1 MDELN
6 ITSLS
11 EAKGEYSVR
20 LVNILTP
27 YILEGIKSIFDSAK
41 KLCVQNN
48 EYDKYLMTFQN
59 LLARIVNWND
69 SLINQECIRVVSKSK
84 CNYIP
89 ELISCVHITQVKIL
103 TSVKLGNVC
112 KKISIEVP
120 TINKFIHNVYIK
132 VARKIYSNV
141 YLFEENI
148 LPLTYQKYMRE
159 CELIIQQSVLDVI
172 RDGLP
177 VESILRSYLN
187 DIEEDVEEEVNA
199 VKTVIKDEK
208 IAEVKAEIE
217 KGGNANSVEPAGEVS
232 HSSDKKNL
240 VNTTLKTIK
249 KINSNADQ
257 TLSFNNTDKVL
268 DMGTNKENNFDAP
281 KDVDTLESI
290 SNERHIQ
297 RKIEEAEEDAE
308 DEVASTKISIINT
321 PVKLD
326 EIMDLNK
333 TNITPSLI
341 PISDIEILNPM

>member
-6 ITSLS
+6 VSSLS

-27 YILEGIKSIFDSAK
+27 YVLEGIKSIFDSAK
-41 KLCVQNN
+41 KLCLQND

-59 LLARIVNWND
+59 LLARVVNWND
-69 SLINQECIRVVSKSK
+69 SLINEECKRIVNKSQ

-89 ELISCVHITQVKIL
+89 ELISSVHITQVKIL

-120 TINKFIHNVYIK
+120 TINKFLHSVYIK

-141 YLFEENI
+141 YLFEEHI

-159 CELIIQQSVLDVI
+159 CELIIQQCILDAI

-177 VESILRSYLN
+177 VETILRSYLN

-208 IAEVKAEIE
+208 VAEVKAELENSE
-217 KGGNANSVEPAGEVS
+217 KLDDAHMGGKPDIPIDAGIS
-232 HSSDKKNL
+232 
-240 VNTTLKTIK
+240 KTIK
-249 KINSNADQ
+249 KINNDQ

-268 DMGTNKENNFDAP
+268 DMGTNKENDHTAP
-281 KDVDTLESI
+281 KDVNTLETI
-290 SNERHIQ
+290 ANERHIQ
-297 RKIEEAEEDAE
+297 RKIEEAEEEAE
-308 DEVASTKISIINT
+308 NESVSTRINIIDT

-326 EIMDLNK
+326 EIMDLTK
-333 TNITPSLI
+333 TDNTPSLI
-341 PISDIEILNPM
+341 LNDDIEILAPI

>member
-6 ITSLS
+6 ISSLS

-20 LVNILTP
+20 LVNVLTP
-27 YILEGIKSIFDSAK
+27 YILEGIKSLFESAK
-41 KLCVQNN
+41 KLCVQND

-69 SLINQECIRVVSKSK
+69 TLVNEECNRIVSKSQ

-89 ELISCVHITQVKIL
+89 ELISSVHITQVKIL

-120 TINKFIHNVYIK
+120 TINKFVHNVYIK

-159 CELIIQQSVLDVI
+159 CELMIQQSVLDVI

-208 IAEVKAEIE
+208 VAEVKADLVN
-217 KGGNANSVEPAGEVS
+217 GGNMNSLETADGGATNGSEKIISVDNGEP
-232 HSSDKKNL
+232 
-240 VNTTLKTIK
+240 KTIK
-249 KINSNADQ
+249 KINSAEQ

-308 DEVASTKISIINT
+308 EEMASTKINIIDS

-326 EIMDLNK
+326 EIMDLK
-333 TNITPSLI
+333 
-341 PISDIEILNPM
+341 

>member
-20 LVNILTP
+20 LVNVLTP
-27 YILEGIKSIFDSAK
+27 CILEGIKSIYDSAK
-41 KLCVQNN
+41 KLCVQND

-69 SLINQECIRVVSKSK
+69 SLVNEECNRIVRKSQ

-89 ELISCVHITQVKIL
+89 ELISSVHITQVKIL

-120 TINKFIHNVYIK
+120 TINKFVHNVYIK

-159 CELIIQQSVLDVI
+159 CELMIQQSVLDAI

-208 IAEVKAEIE
+208 VAEFKAEIE
-217 KGGNANSVEPAGEVS
+217 KGENANSVETGGEVS
-232 HSSDKKNL
+232 HSSDKKNSL
-240 VNTTLKTIK
+240 DTTLKTIK
-249 KINSNADQ
+249 KVNSNEEQ

-308 DEVASTKISIINT
+308 EEVTSTKISIINT

-341 PISDIEILNPM
+341 PISDIEILKPM

>member
-6 ITSLS
+6 ISSLS

-27 YILEGIKSIFDSAK
+27 YILEGVKSIFDSAK
-41 KLCVQNN
+41 KLCIQND

-59 LLARIVNWND
+59 LLARVVNWND
-69 SLINQECIRVVSKSK
+69 SLISEECKRVVNKSQ

-103 TSVKLGNVC
+103 TSVKLGNAC

-120 TINKFIHNVYIK
+120 TINKFLHNVYIK

-159 CELIIQQSVLDVI
+159 CELIIQQSILDVI

-199 VKTVIKDEK
+199 VKTVIKEEK
-208 IAEVKAEIE
+208 VAEVKAELENSEIMNAGNIDSSETTSFE
-217 KGGNANSVEPAGEVS
+217 KPL
-232 HSSDKKNL
+232 SDD
-240 VNTTLKTIK
+240 TGATKTIK
-249 KINSNADQ
+249 KVGNDQ
-257 TLSFNNTDKVL
+257 TLSFNNTDKIF
-268 DMGTNKENNFDAP
+268 DMGTNKENDYSAP
-281 KDVDTLESI
+281 KDVNTLETI

-297 RKIEEAEEDAE
+297 RKIEEAEEEAE
-308 DEVASTKISIINT
+308 EEAASTKINIIDT

-333 TNITPSLI
+333 IEIAPSLI
-341 PISDIEILNPM
+341 PKDDIEILTPM

>member
-69 SLINQECIRVVSKSK
+69 SLVNEECNRIVRKSQ

-89 ELISCVHITQVKIL
+89 ELISSVHITQVKIL

-120 TINKFIHNVYIK
+120 TINKFVHNVYIK

>member
-6 ITSLS
+6 ISSLS

-27 YILEGIKSIFDSAK
+27 YILEGVKSIFDSAK
-41 KLCVQNN
+41 KLCVQND

-69 SLINQECIRVVSKSK
+69 TLVNEECNRIVNKSQ

-89 ELISCVHITQVKIL
+89 ELISSVHITQVKIL
-103 TSVKLGNVC
+103 TSVKLGNAC

-120 TINKFIHNVYIK
+120 TINKFVHSVYIK

-159 CELIIQQSVLDVI
+159 CELMIQQSILDVI

-208 IAEVKAEIE
+208 VAEVKSELEKREIMNAGNMDSGE
-217 KGGNANSVEPAGEVS
+217 TTSFGKPLSDDTGG
-232 HSSDKKNL
+232 
-240 VNTTLKTIK
+240 TKTIK
-249 KINSNADQ
+249 KVSGEQ

-268 DMGTNKENNFDAP
+268 DMGTNKENDHTAP
-281 KDVDTLESI
+281 KDVNTLETI

-297 RKIEEAEEDAE
+297 RKIEEAEEEAE
-308 DEVASTKISIINT
+308 EEAASTKINIIDT

-326 EIMDLNK
+326 EIMDLNN
-333 TNITPSLI
+333 TNMTPSLI
-341 PISDIEILNPM
+341 PVSDIEILTPI

>member
-6 ITSLS
+6 VSSLS
-11 EAKGEYSVR
+11 EAKGEYTIR

-27 YILEGIKSIFDSAK
+27 YLLEGIKSIFDSAK
-41 KLCVQNN
+41 KLCLQND

-59 LLARIVNWND
+59 LLARVVNWNE
-69 SLINQECIRVVSKSK
+69 SLINEECKRIVTKSQ

-89 ELISCVHITQVKIL
+89 ELISSVHITQVKIL

-120 TINKFIHNVYIK
+120 TLNKFMHSVYIK

-159 CELIIQQSVLDVI
+159 CELIIQQCILDAI

-177 VESILRSYLN
+177 VETILRSYLN

-199 VKTVIKDEK
+199 VKSVIKDEK
-208 IAEVKAEIE
+208 VAEF
-217 KGGNANSVEPAGEVS
+217 KGALENS
-232 HSSDKKNL
+232 KNL
-240 VNTTLKTIK
+240 DDENMGGGKPVINNDQTSTSKTIK
-249 KINSNADQ
+249 KINNDQ

-268 DMGTNKENNFDAP
+268 DMGTNKENDHTAP
-281 KDVDTLESI
+281 KDVNTLETI

-297 RKIEEAEEDAE
+297 RKIEEAEEDAD
-308 DEVASTKISIINT
+308 DEIASTRINILDT

-326 EIMDLNK
+326 EILDLNK
-333 TNITPSLI
+333 TVNTPSLI
-341 PISDIEILNPM
+341 PQDDIEILAPI

>member
-11 EAKGEYSVR
+11 EAKGEYSIR

-41 KLCVQNN
+41 KLCVQND

-59 LLARIVNWND
+59 LLARVVNWND
-69 SLINQECIRVVSKSK
+69 SLISEECKRIINKSQ

-89 ELISCVHITQVKIL
+89 ELISSVHITQVKIL

-112 KKISIEVP
+112 KKISIDVP
-120 TINKFIHNVYIK
+120 TINKFLHNVYIK

-148 LPLTYQKYMRE
+148 LPLTYQKYMHE
-159 CELIIQQSVLDVI
+159 CELFIQQSILDVI

-177 VESILRSYLN
+177 VETILRSYLN
-187 DIEEDVEEEVNA
+187 DIEEDIEEEVNA
-199 VKTVIKDEK
+199 VKSVIKEEK
-208 IAEVKAEIE
+208 VAEVKAELANNPTIE
-217 KGGNANSVEPAGEVS
+217 TENSAGGETMVQTSKAQINDELP
-232 HSSDKKNL
+232 
-240 VNTTLKTIK
+240 KTIK
-249 KINSNADQ
+249 KINNDQ

-268 DMGTNKENNFDAP
+268 DMGTNKENHHNAP
-281 KDVDTLESI
+281 KDVNTLETI
-290 SNERHIQ
+290 SNERYIQ
-297 RKIEEAEEDAE
+297 RKLEEAEEEA
-308 DEVASTKISIINT
+308 DEEMSSTRINIIDT

-333 TNITPSLI
+333 TEMTPSLI
-341 PISDIEILNPM
+341 PNDDIEILAPI

>member
-6 ITSLS
+6 ISSLS

-27 YILEGIKSIFDSAK
+27 YVLEGIKSIFDSAK
-41 KLCVQNN
+41 KLCLQND

-59 LLARIVNWND
+59 LLARVVNWND
-69 SLINQECIRVVSKSK
+69 SLISEECKRIVNKSQ

-120 TINKFIHNVYIK
+120 TINKFLHNVYIK

-159 CELIIQQSVLDVI
+159 CELIIQQSILDVI

-177 VESILRSYLN
+177 VETILRSYLN
-187 DIEEDVEEEVNA
+187 DIEEDIEEEVNA
-199 VKTVIKDEK
+199 VKSVIKEEK
-208 IAEVKAEIE
+208 VAEVKAELE
-217 KGGNANSVEPAGEVS
+217 NNPSLLTENSYDGESNASSSTAS
-232 HSSDKKNL
+232 SSSDL
-240 VNTTLKTIK
+240 PKTIK
-249 KINSNADQ
+249 KVNNDQ

-268 DMGTNKENNFDAP
+268 DMGTNKEDEHNAP
-281 KDVDTLESI
+281 KDVNTLETI

-297 RKIEEAEEDAE
+297 RKLEEAEEEAE
-308 DEVASTKISIINT
+308 EEMASTKINIIDT

-326 EIMDLNK
+326 EVMDLNN
-333 TNITPSLI
+333 TEMAPSLI
-341 PISDIEILNPM
+341 PKDDIEILAPI